1 MENLPDAQSNEASLN
16 ETGGASR
23 SHSFSSQKSNDSH
36 TAAEFIS
43 TQLKLEAEARE
54 ALPYSIDTCTKP
66 LGSLRQIL
74 FACLTCNPA
83 PSNAS
88 DPYNPA
94 GVCYSCSIQCHGEH
108 NLVELFNKRNFTCDC
123 GTTRFPKSS
132 PCSLRIN
139 SETNTKGN
147 VHSEAPELK
156 NKYNHNF
163 RNRFCGC
170 GCDYDAYKEKGTM
183 FQCLGLSG
191 ADEGG
196 CGEDWW
202 HPGCITGLG
211 ANWYESMIDKDSP
224 KKSKRNNEGTLE
236 SITEVTESIAIEPIK
251 DGTNEKSSEVQA
263 PKSDAAVDQEEDEEE
278 EEEDPPLPPGFPDED
293 DFEGFICYKCV
304 DANPW
309 IKKYAGAPGF
319 LSPVFKRS
327 AAPSPESEIPP
338 KSTNFLAPSI
348 SESRKRKSDDDNIS
362 ISSSASKRIKS
373 EEGERS
379 VDKGFNGNDDSK
391 PPACKLKALPKAIDG
406 QISLFFTSDFRDH
419 LCHCSDC
426 FPALAKHPQLLEE
439 EETYEPPV
447 SEDGD
452 EGGSTVGSGSIYD
465 RGESALKNVDR
476 VRAIEGVMAYN
487 HLKDK
492 LKPFFQK
499 FAESGQAI
507 SADDIKEHFA
517 KIRGDEQ
524 AIKDAGEGAKADDNR
539 KEQSGY

>member
-1 MENLPDAQSNEASLN
+1 MEHLPDSQSNEASLN
-16 ETGGASR
+16 ETGAASR

-66 LGSLRQIL
+66 LGSLRQVL

-123 GTTRFPKSS
+123 GTTRFPKTS

-139 SETNTKGN
+139 PETNTKGN
-147 VHSEAPELK
+147 VHSEAPELE

-183 FQCLGLSG
+183 FQCLGLSS

-211 ANWYESMIDKDSP
+211 PNWYEGMSDKDSSKKP
-224 KKSKRNNEGTLE
+224 KTNNEGTLE
-236 SITEVTESIAIEPIK
+236 SITEVTEPIAVEPIK
-251 DGTNEKSSEVQA
+251 DGMNEKSSVVEV
-263 PKSDAAVDQEEDEEE
+263 PKTDAAVDQEEDEEE

-309 IKKYAGAPGF
+309 IKRYAGAPGF

-327 AAPSPESEIPP
+327 AAPSPESEIPL

-348 SESRKRKSDDDNIS
+348 SESRKRKSDDDDIS

-373 EEGERS
+373 EEGERT
-379 VDKGFNGNDDSK
+379 VDEGSNGNDDTK
-391 PPACKLKALPKAIDG
+391 HPACKLKALPKALDG
-406 QISLFFTSDFRDH
+406 QISLFFKSDFRDH

-426 FPALAKHPQLLEE
+426 FPELANHPQLLEE
-439 EETYEPPV
+439 EETYVPPV
-447 SEDGD
+447 SDDGD
-452 EGGSTVGSGSIYD
+452 GGGSTVGSGSIYD

-524 AIKDAGEGAKADDNR
+524 AIKDAGEGAKADGNR
-539 KEQSGY
+539 KGQSGY